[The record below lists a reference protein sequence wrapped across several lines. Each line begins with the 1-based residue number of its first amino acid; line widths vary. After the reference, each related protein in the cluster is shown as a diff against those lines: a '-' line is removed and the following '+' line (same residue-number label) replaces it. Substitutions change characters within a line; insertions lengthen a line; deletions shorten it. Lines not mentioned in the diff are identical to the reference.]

1 MIFIHKHGTYIVFKN
16 STYRYIFLCYKILHL
31 FGYNHSLPD
40 IVLQWNSAELYQ
52 FSWVLQKNLL
62 NQ

>member
-16 STYRYIFLCYKILHL
+16 STYIFLCYKILHL
-31 FGYNHSLPD
+31 FGYNLSLPD
-40 IVLQWNSAELYQ
+40 IVLQWTSAELYQ

>member
-16 STYRYIFLCYKILHL
+16 STDIFLCYKILHL
-31 FGYNHSLPD
+31 FGYNLSLPD
-40 IVLQWNSAELYQ
+40 IVLQWTSAELYQ